1 MMEGKMIYA
10 APLQGLT
17 EAAWR
22 NAHYAVFGGAD
33 EYVTPFVRLEK
44 GTFRN
49 KDVRETAPENN
60 SAPVIPQL
68 MASSAAEMEQIV
80 DRLAELGYTR
90 MDVNMGCPFPLITA
104 KGKGAGILKH
114 PDRVAELCG
123 VINRRQDIAFS
134 IKMRTGMESH
144 DEWKDIIGMLND
156 TRLEMITMHPRTGR
170 QQYKGE
176 ASREAFGEF
185 LAACKHKVIYNGDI
199 ETAGDAAAVMEMFPA
214 AAGIMTG
221 RGLMARPWLAAEIR
235 TGKCEDTAT
244 LYRKTLQMHDM
255 IYETLESSLQGGEGQ
270 LLSKVKPMWEYLL
283 PDMEKKARKAI
294 LKSNR
299 TDKYLEAVRRACLG

>member
-1 MMEGKMIYA
+1 MNTEKKIYA

-17 EAAWR
+17 EAVWR

-49 KDVRETAPENN
+49 KDVRETDPRNN
-60 SAPVIPQL
+60 NAPVIPQI

-80 DRLAELGYTR
+80 DRLAGLGFTR

-104 KGKGAGILKH
+104 KGKGAGILRH
-114 PDRVAELCG
+114 PDRVEELCG
-123 VINRRQDIAFS
+123 VINRRDDILFS
-134 IKMRTGMESH
+134 VKMRTGMESH
-144 DEWKDIIGMLND
+144 DEWRSIIGMLND

-176 ASREAFGEF
+176 PSREAFGEF
-185 LAACKHKVIYNGDI
+185 LAACRHKVIYNGDI
-199 ETAGDAAAVMEMFPA
+199 KTAADAEEVMEMFPE
-214 AAGIMTG
+214 AAGIMVG
-221 RGLMARPWLAAEIR
+221 RGLVAMPWLAAEIR
-235 TGKCEDTAT
+235 CGVCEDKAT

-255 IYETLESSLQGGEGQ
+255 IYDALASSLQGGDGQ

-283 PDMEKKARKAI
+283 PDLEKKARKAI

-299 TDKYLEAVRRACLG
+299 TDRYLEAVRTACLG